1 MPEGVTGGVVGFYG
15 AGVTPGGV
23 AGFYG
28 AGMTLPTSRRGG
40 QLVLPSSSSLRETP
54 G

>member
-28 AGMTLPTSRRGG
+28 AGMTLPTSWEVGNSFFP
-40 QLVLPSSSSLRETP
+40 VHHPCEKLRD
-54 G
+54 